1 MIMLGKLT
9 KAIHP
14 KPVEDAIPLILH
26 KLEYALVN
34 LKDIG
39 EALRREDHALFEK
52 CIEARIGRDTI
63 HAMMYANECVE
74 IRKLAQLIVS
84 SQYALEQMMLRLQ
97 TVKKFSKILITM
109 SPVVGVLKETRSRL
123 VGIVPSVANS
133 LTEVN
138 QILDKNLKEM
148 GTTTTQHTQGITC
161 SDAAMKILE
170 EANFAAEQS
179 IREKFPNI
187 PLDVSSNV
195 MEKNLVPLKETT

>member
-1 MIMLGKLT
+1 MLGKLT
-9 KAIHP
+9 RNLRP
-14 KPVEDAIPLILH
+14 KPIEDAIPLILH

-34 LKDIG
+34 LKDIS

-52 CIEARIGRDTI
+52 CIEARIGRDNI

-97 TVKKFSKILITM
+97 TVTKFSKILITM

-138 QILDKNLKEM
+138 QILDKNMKEM
-148 GTTTTQHTQGITC
+148 GTSTTHPTQGITC
-161 SDAAMKILE
+161 SEEAMKILE

-187 PLDVSSNV
+187 PQDVSSNV
-195 MEKNLVPLKETT
+195 LERNLIPLKENT

>member
-1 MIMLGKLT
+1 MLGKFT
-9 KAIHP
+9 NAIHP
-14 KPVEDAIPLILH
+14 KPVEDVIPLVLI

-39 EALRREDHALFEK
+39 EGLRREDHTLFEK
-52 CIEARIGRDTI
+52 CIEARIGRDYI

-97 TVKKFSKILITM
+97 TVKKLSKILITM

-138 QILDKNLKEM
+138 QLLDKNLKDM
-148 GTTTTQHTQGITC
+148 GTTTVQVTPRITC
-161 SDAAMKILE
+161 GEDAMKILE
-170 EANFAAEQS
+170 EANLAAEQS

-187 PLDVSSNV
+187 PEDISGS
-195 MEKNLVPLKETT
+195 MMKKPSMSLKEKV

>member
-1 MIMLGKLT
+1 MLGKFT
-9 KAIHP
+9 NAIHS
-14 KPVEDAIPLILH
+14 KPVEDVIPLVLI

-39 EALRREDHALFEK
+39 EGLRREDNALFEK
-52 CIEARIGRDTI
+52 CIEARIGRDYV

-97 TVKKFSKILITM
+97 TVKKLSKILVTM

-138 QILDKNLKEM
+138 QILDQNLKEM
-148 GTTTTQHTQGITC
+148 GTTTVQHTRGVTC
-161 SDAAMKILE
+161 SEEAMKILE
-170 EANFAAEQS
+170 EANIAAEQS

-187 PLDVSSNV
+187 PEDVSGSLMGRNS
-195 MEKNLVPLKETT
+195 MPLKETI

>member
-1 MIMLGKLT
+1 MLGKLT
-9 KAIHP
+9 KAINP
-14 KPVEDAIPLILH
+14 KPMEDAIPLILL

-34 LKDIG
+34 LKSIG
-39 EALRREDHALFEK
+39 EGLRREDHALFEK
-52 CIEARIGRDTI
+52 CIEARIGRDHI

-74 IRKLAQLIVS
+74 IRKLAKLIVS

-97 TVKKFSKILITM
+97 TVQKLGKILITM

-138 QILDKNLKEM
+138 QLLDKNLKEM
-148 GTTTTQHTQGITC
+148 GTTTTQTTKGITC
-161 SDAAMKILE
+161 SEEAMKILE

-179 IREKFPNI
+179 IREKFPKI
-187 PLDVSSNV
+187 PTDVSDSIV
-195 MEKNLVPLKETT
+195 DRTLLPLKETT

>member
-1 MIMLGKLT
+1 MLGKLT
-9 KAIHP
+9 NAIHS
-14 KPVEDAIPLILH
+14 KPVEDAIPLILL

-52 CIEARIGRDTI
+52 CIEARIGRDNI

-138 QILDKNLKEM
+138 QILDKNIKEM
-148 GTTTTQHTQGITC
+148 GTTTAHHTQGITC
-161 SDAAMKILE
+161 SEEAMKIIE

-179 IREKFPNI
+179 IREKFPDI
-187 PLDVSSNV
+187 PVDVSVNM
-195 MEKNLVPLKETT
+195 MEKPPIPLKEST

>member
-1 MIMLGKLT
+1 MLGKLAN
-9 KAIHP
+9 AIRP
-14 KPVEDAIPLILH
+14 KPVEDAIPLILL

-39 EALRREDHALFEK
+39 EGLRREDQALFEK
-52 CIEARIGRDTI
+52 CIEARIGRDYV

-74 IRKLAQLIVS
+74 IRKLAQLIVG
-84 SQYALEQMMLRLQ
+84 SQYALEQMMLRLH
-97 TVKKFSKILITM
+97 TVKKLSKILITM
-109 SPVVGVLKETRSRL
+109 SPVAGVLKETRSRL

-148 GTTTTQHTQGITC
+148 GTTTVQHTRGITC
-161 SDAAMKILE
+161 SEEAMKILE

-179 IREKFPNI
+179 IREKFPKI
-187 PLDVSSNV
+187 PEDVSGSLMGRNS
-195 MEKNLVPLKETT
+195 VPLKETM